1 MLNPMKTKTYVNM
14 NNFYKQKNEEWLSRH
29 EDYLDMVTSPD
40 FQNLQSPM
48 SEEGVILGPI
58 EDLNTEQYIAFLQ
71 SQSEGRPIVDG
82 GYLDVKFALKKRE
95 KASEEE
101 EEESPAEVLTSL
113 EKPEESSSKRSSITE
128 LSPPSGDTTT
138 VPMN

>member
-1 MLNPMKTKTYVNM
+1 M

-58 EDLNTEQYIAFLQ
+58 ENLNTEEYIAFLQ
-71 SQSEGRPIVDG
+71 SQSER
-82 GYLDVKFALKKRE
+82 FALKKSE
-95 KASEEE
+95 KASEEEE